1 MEQNNDMTALKLISS
16 RDEAGNVRTFI
27 FETNG
32 LTWIAGQNQGY
43 TLPQAGATE
52 AENQRWFTI
61 ASAPSERVIHLTTR
75 VSESRFKQALN
86 AMKPGEEIMAYDVGG
101 DFTWE
106 GESDEPVVMVA
117 GGIGVTPFRSILL
130 ERHRAGKPLNATLL
144 YFNRTEEVSFQT
156 ELQNLSNKHPEFTLR
171 IAIGEPITADKILEL
186 APQARKQMLYLS
198 GPEPMVESIGSRLH
212 ERGITV
218 KQDRFPGYD
227 DKNY

>member
-1 MEQNNDMTALKLISS
+1 MEQNKNISTLKLISS

-27 FETNG
+27 FETSG

-43 TLPQAGATE
+43 ILPQAGATE

-86 AMKPGEEIMAYDVGG
+86 AMRPGEEIKAFDLGG

-106 GESDEPVVMVA
+106 EESDEPVVMVA
-117 GGIGVTPFRSILL
+117 GGIGVTPFRSILF
-130 ERHRAGKPLNATLL
+130 ERHKAGKPLNTTLL
-144 YFNRTEEVSFQT
+144 YFNRTKEVFFQT
-156 ELQNLSNKHPEFTLR
+156 ELQSLSNEHPEFTLR
-171 IAIGEPITADKILEL
+171 IPIGVHITADKILEL
-186 APQARKQMLYLS
+186 APQARKQILYLS
-198 GPEPMVESIGSRLH
+198 GPEPMVESIGSKLH

>member
-1 MEQNNDMTALKLISS
+1 MEQYKNISTLKLISS

-32 LTWIAGQNQGY
+32 LIWIAGQNQGY
-43 TLPQAGATE
+43 ILTQAGETE
-52 AENQRWFTI
+52 TENQRWFTI
-61 ASAPSERVIHLTTR
+61 ASAPSEGEIHISTR
-75 VSESRFKQALN
+75 VSESRFKQTLN
-86 AMKPGEEIMAYDVGG
+86 AMKPGEEIKAFDLGG
-101 DFTWE
+101 NFTWE
-106 GESDEPVVMVA
+106 EESDEPVVMVA

-130 ERHRAGKPLNATLL
+130 ERHKAGKPLNATLL
-144 YFNRTEEVSFQT
+144 YFNRTEEVPFQI
-156 ELQNLSNKHPEFTLR
+156 ELQRLSNKHPEFTLR
-171 IAIGEPITADKILEL
+171 IAIGEPVTADKILEL

-198 GPEPMVESIGSRLH
+198 GPEQMVKSIGSNLH